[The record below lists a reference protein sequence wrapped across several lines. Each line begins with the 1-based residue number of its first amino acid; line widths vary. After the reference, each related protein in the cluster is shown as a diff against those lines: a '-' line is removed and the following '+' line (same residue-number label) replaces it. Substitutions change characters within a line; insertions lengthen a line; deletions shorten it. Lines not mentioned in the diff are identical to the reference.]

1 MKTSVYDKVAWH
13 IDAGENKDAVLRHFS
28 FILSWCEKNNLL
40 SAEGQEIVQ
49 MGVDDS
55 VSLHSRMF
63 TEKGNT
69 FMNKYYDEFIS
80 AMDGDESEM
89 NFALEYV

>member
-1 MKTSVYDKVAWH
+1 MKTTVYDKVAWH
-13 IDAGENKDAVLRHFS
+13 IDAGENYDVVLSHFA

-55 VSLHSRMF
+55 ISLHSRMF
-63 TEKGNT
+63 TEKGNK

-80 AMDGDESEM
+80 ATDGDESEM